1 MIEKFNGFISIMK
14 IFNWNVYC
22 DITEEKYAHIKTFNS
37 DIYILD
43 ECLYSTFDNIKSD
56 WKYSLFYSDTLYK
69 DDKAGYGIAVL
80 SNSCEIKFTSIFN
93 RNYRYII
100 PLEIRQNNFKFYLF
114 AVWTKDTP
122 IKYSQNIL
130 EALAFPSYKEYLL
143 EGAIFL
149 GDFNIPTTKDNTKDY
164 EKILK
169 RGLINCASKIDILK
183 PTYSH
188 SKDIQFY
195 TADYCFATKSM
206 LEHFTIDEKILD
218 FDKNIKSKLKYQKL
232 SDHVPL
238 LIDIQLLK

>member
-1 MIEKFNGFISIMK
+1 MK

-22 DITEEKYAHIKTFNS
+22 NITEDKYAHIKTFNS

-56 WKYSLFYSDTLYK
+56 WKYSLFYNDTLYNE
-69 DDKAGYGIAVL
+69 DKAGYGIAVL
-80 SNSCEIKFTSIFN
+80 SNNCKINFTPVFN
-93 RNYRYII
+93 RNYRYVI
-100 PLEIRQNNFKFYLF
+100 PLEVTQDNCKFYLF
-114 AVWTKDTP
+114 AVWTKAVP

-130 EALAFPSYKEYLL
+130 EALEFPGYQQHLS

-149 GDFNIPTTKDNTKDY
+149 GDFNTPTTKDNTKDY
-164 EKILK
+164 EKIVK

-188 SKDIQFY
+188 SKNIQFY

-206 LEHFTIDEKILD
+206 LEHFTVSETILN
-218 FDKNIKSKLKYQKL
+218 FDINEKSKLKYQKL